1 MIIFVQENFENT
13 QRIIFQD
20 FEKDPL
26 YWNTKE
32 ITFMEINFSIKKIS
46 FRSHI
51 TELIFKIQS
60 FLSSQIQWISH
71 NDEQTS
77 QFLSWLL

>member
-46 FRSHI
+46 FSSHI

-77 QFLSWLL
+77 